1 MIAFVRGEI
10 AQVEADALVVDVNGL
25 GYRVF
30 ATPNTIARARQ
41 LKGAVKLFTSY
52 QVREDSAQL
61 FGFLTEEERAMFG
74 KLLGVSGIGARSAM
88 AVLSQLTI
96 HELSAA
102 VVTNDIAAIARAP
115 GVGKKTAQRIALE
128 LRDKIDNAE
137 LTGFSGDAGAPPVA
151 GNAASDAIAALMA
164 LGYNSAEATRAVS
177 AAAKETQGTE
187 DIIRMALKAMD
198 KGR

>member
-137 LTGFSGDAGAPPVA
+137 LTGFSGDAGAPRVA

-177 AAAKETQGTE
+177 AAAKEAQGTE

>member
-177 AAAKETQGTE
+177 AAAKEAQGTE

>member
-1 MIAFVRGEI
+1 LIAFVRGEI

-177 AAAKETQGTE
+177 AAAKEAQGTE

>member
-30 ATPNTIARARQ
+30 ATPNTIACARQ

-74 KLLGVSGIGARSAM
+74 KLLGVSGIGSRSAM

-96 HELSAA
+96 H
-102 VVTNDIAAIARAP
+102 
-115 GVGKKTAQRIALE
+115 
-128 LRDKIDNAE
+128 E

-177 AAAKETQGTE
+177 AAAKEAQGTE

>member
-30 ATPNTIARARQ
+30 ATPNTLARARQ

-137 LTGFSGDAGAPPVA
+137 LTGFSGDAGAPRVA

-177 AAAKETQGTE
+177 AAAKEAQGTE